1 MSCSR
6 VLLFLLSLLA
16 ESLCRV
22 TFTHS
27 EVLQQQDLDASF
39 KCDNGCL
46 VYSDSRS
53 PDMHIR
59 DGDRDLKRRVSR
71 CNFYWNRSFS
81 FAEFGP
87 DDRTF
92 PIKLDP
98 SKSYNIVYKGA
109 QSPPNFVFYAVDVN
123 SGEFQ
128 LKRCK
133 TDVDTPVYALNGG
146 VGYLSNSHLVR
157 SFTVLNS
164 DDSTPH
170 ITFEGKFE
178 TDYPRI
184 YATGYDGSSDES
196 CIPVYQ
202 AKSISNAINSL
213 LYIPSPIFTV
223 VNFDKTKKTESR
235 SDTFVP
241 NLPNS
246 SAIYMSSG
254 YVGCANIPDQIYYSN
269 TFTVQESFSVEVMS
283 LDYIAYVFNLDE
295 KDALQITV
303 NGVRNDIFGD
313 LLKSIHEYDSDRF
326 DVSIYW
332 THKSHNSSFAVQFD
346 FGPESAKQIST
357 TTMTTTT
364 TMGTTTTKS
373 AHIQQITTI
382 TPILAVMAL
391 IALF

>member
-1 MSCSR
+1 MQ
-6 VLLFLLSLLA
+6 LA
-16 ESLCRV
+16 MTVR
-22 TFTHS
+22 
-27 EVLQQQDLDASF
+27 AM
-39 KCDNGCL
+39 N
-46 VYSDSRS
+46 
-53 PDMHIR
+53 
-59 DGDRDLKRRVSR
+59 
-71 CNFYWNRSFS
+71 
-81 FAEFGP
+81 
-87 DDRTF
+87 
-92 PIKLDP
+92 
-98 SKSYNIVYKGA
+98 
-109 QSPPNFVFYAVDVN
+109 
-123 SGEFQ
+123 
-128 LKRCK
+128 
-133 TDVDTPVYALNGG
+133 PVYRCIK
-146 VGYLSNSHLVR
+146 R
-157 SFTVLNS
+157 S
-164 DDSTPH
+164 
-170 ITFEGKFE
+170 
-178 TDYPRI
+178 
-184 YATGYDGSSDES
+184 
-196 CIPVYQ
+196 
-202 AKSISNAINSL
+202 
-213 LYIPSPIFTV
+213 
-223 VNFDKTKKTESR
+223 
-235 SDTFVP
+235 
-241 NLPNS
+241 
-246 SAIYMSSG
+246 